1 MKHRHLVALAL
12 SSLLGLA
19 ACTGGAATPSP
30 SSPPAS
36 ADPATGLDG
45 RTFLSTGISGG
56 TLVAGSQVR
65 IAFAGGN
72 IAASAGCNSM
82 SGAYTIVGDRLDVGL
97 LATTEMACDEPLM
110 AQDTWVASLLDG
122 ATITL
127 DGDTLTLAK
136 DGVSLTLQD
145 REVADPDRPL
155 LGTRWL
161 VDGLISGDAVSSVP
175 QGVTAA
181 LVFAEGR
188 VNVEAGCNTGGGT
201 ATIGDSSIV
210 FGPIA
215 LTKMACDGPAMA
227 VEQAVTAV
235 LSGEAGYAIE
245 AGSLTI
251 TNGATGL
258 VFRAAP

>member
-1 MKHRHLVALAL
+1 M
-12 SSLLGLA
+12 LGLA
-19 ACTGGAATPSP
+19 ACTGGAATPAP

-45 RTFLSTGISGG
+45 RTFLSTGATGA
-56 TLVAGSQVR
+56 TLVPGSQVR

-72 IAASAGCNSM
+72 IAANAGCNSM
-82 SGAYTIVGDRLDVGL
+82 SGSYTIVGDRLDVDL
-97 LATTEMACDEPLM
+97 LAMTEMACEEPLM
-110 AQDTWVASLLDG
+110 AQDGWVAALLDG

-136 DGVSLTLQD
+136 DGVALTLQD

-155 LGTRWL
+155 LGTRWV

-181 LVFAEGR
+181 LVFADGR
-188 VNVEAGCNTGGGT
+188 VDVEAGCNTGSGT
-201 ATIGDSSIV
+201 VRIDGATIV

-215 LTKMACDGPAMA
+215 LTKMACGEAAMA
-227 VEQAVTAV
+227 VEQAVTTV
-235 LSGEAGYAIE
+235 LTGEAGYAIE
-245 AGSLTI
+245 AGSLTL
-251 TNGATGL
+251 TNGAAGL
-258 VFRAAP
+258 MLRAAP